1 MKKAW
6 VLSYPLSAQR
16 RLWSDWADAGR
27 SLTLLVLSRGGS
39 YNIAERSARGSEQC
53 CINHYCS
60 WTDSIKPSLVY
71 PYDFLAFKGSHFQ
84 KTYLLFYI
92 ENFKIL
98 PLNYSSPYARVMDGW
113 MKWWKIGHIIMS
125 NYAKA
130 GPTKSTIVLFQ
141 DWQNCKNMQKR
152 KNTMSIHVVFL
163 KKMYWFTPGKFVKYI
178 RKRFISITRKT
189 ENQNQSL

>member
-1 MKKAW
+1 MRPAKTQISLGIRPVWSVFAVRMKKAW

-39 YNIAERSARGSEQC
+39 YNIAERSARESEQC

-98 PLNYSSPYARVMDGW
+98 PLNYSSPYARVMDGQMDEMMENW
-113 MKWWKIGHIIMS
+113 TH
-125 NYAKA
+125 N
-130 GPTKSTIVLFQ
+130 
-141 DWQNCKNMQKR
+141 N
-152 KNTMSIHVVFL
+152 
-163 KKMYWFTPGKFVKYI
+163 VK
-178 RKRFISITRKT
+178 
-189 ENQNQSL
+189 LC